1 MASIVSIIPIVLLFI
16 LMLGFK
22 MAGHKSALLTLV
34 ITVLLALFAASPLG
48 MIAPEHAED
57 SVIALTGWAVV
68 EGILKAVF
76 PILIIILMAIYSYN
90 ILVESRQIEV
100 IKRQFTSITDD
111 RTARAAPRMGIRRT
125 ARRYGGLRYGGGDTC
140 CHPHRTRLQADVLGS
155 GFLDW

>member
-90 ILVESRQIEV
+90 ILVESKQIEV
-100 IKRQFTSITDD
+100 IKRKFTSI
-111 RTARAAPRMGIRRT
+111 
-125 ARRYGGLRYGGGDTC
+125 TC
-140 CHPHRTRLQADVLGS
+140 CHPHRTRIQTDVLGS
-155 GFLDW
+155 GFLDRKYRGYGIWCCGCTGYYALQ